1 MSMTYDLHGGR
12 WWMERRS
19 GEGRRRKG
27 EEEGGK
33 ESGVGEGGRA
43 GCDLAA
49 ARINKK

>member
-1 MSMTYDLHGGR
+1 MIFTAGDGG
-12 WWMERRS
+12 WNGGG
-19 GEGRRRKG
+19 GEGRRMKG